1 MFTVE
6 FASKAK
12 RQISKLDNTVK
23 QAIKRYLDE
32 KVSCAKDKKALY
44 EIGGTEL
51 VGNLKGLWRFKSSE
65 FKKYRI
71 IAYLEDNKPSCYCP
85 VDQLE
90 NLGTCIVKAYQGK
103 VDELPRE
110 VKDVITRRGWN
121 YKMGLWNEF
130 FESLVS

>member
-23 QAIKRYLDE
+23 QAIKKYLDE

-71 IAYLEDNKPSCYCP
+71 IAYLEDNKL
-85 VDQLE
+85 VV
-90 NLGTCIVKAYQGK
+90 IVLSVESRSDSYKDKEEVAKKARKGAFK
-103 VDELPRE
+103 KL
-110 VKDVITRRGWN
+110 
-121 YKMGLWNEF
+121 
-130 FESLVS
+130 